1 MKQKIIDGNIKIAQF
16 DELTKDTYGKFF
28 KNGVFKGYNESEFQ
42 YHKSWDWL
50 IPVLKKIAEKDDI
63 FRAGVA
69 SIMSKYNYDIE
80 QVWEATVKHIELS
93 SVSA

>member
-1 MKQKIIDGNIKIAQF
+1 MEQKIIDGNKKIAEF
-16 DELTKDTYGKFF
+16 DGLVKDTCGKFF

-50 IPVLKKIAEKDDI
+50 MPILKKIAEKDDI

-69 SIMSKYNYDIE
+69 SIMSKYNYNIV

-93 SVSA
+93 SVSS

>member
-1 MKQKIIDGNIKIAQF
+1 MKQKIIDGNMKIAQF
-16 DELTKDTYGKFF
+16 DGLTRDTYGKLF
-28 KNGVFKGYNESEFQ
+28 KNGVFKGYEFQ

-80 QVWEATVKHIELS
+80 KVWEVTVKHIELS
-93 SVSA
+93 SVSD

>member
-1 MKQKIIDGNIKIAQF
+1 MEQKIIDGNKKIAEF
-16 DELTKDTYGKFF
+16 DGLKRDTYGKFF
-28 KNGVFKGYNESEFQ
+28 KNGVFKGYSERDFQ

-63 FRAGVA
+63 YRAGVA
-69 SIMSKYNYDIE
+69 SIMSEYNYDIE
-80 QVWEATVKHIELS
+80 KVWETTVKYIELS

>member
-1 MKQKIIDGNIKIAQF
+1 MNEEIINGNKKIAEF
-16 DELTKDTYGKFF
+16 DGLKKDTYGKFF
-28 KNGVFKGYNESEFQ
+28 KNGIFKGYNESEFQ

-69 SIMSKYNYDIE
+69 SIMNKYNYDIE
-80 QVWEATVKHIELS
+80 QVWKTTVKHIELS